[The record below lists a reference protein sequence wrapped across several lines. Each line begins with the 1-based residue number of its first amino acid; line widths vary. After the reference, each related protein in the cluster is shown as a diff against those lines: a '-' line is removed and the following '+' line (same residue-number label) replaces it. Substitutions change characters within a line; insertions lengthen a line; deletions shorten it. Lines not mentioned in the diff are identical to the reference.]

1 MNFRTVDSIFL
12 SRHENISILKK
23 NSMSVQRIDIFIS
36 RQKVVGCSNM
46 MKPVIIILLTIV
58 LCCLNIL
65 TAQAQTIKSAK
76 AGKKINPDLFGLFFE
91 DINYAAD
98 GGLYA
103 EQVQNRSFEYSPT
116 ERREWNP
123 LSYWEYIAPGY
134 SYGSISV
141 ETVSPINANNP
152 HYIVLN
158 AEHIGKEEK
167 YVGPSGVGIKNTG
180 FAGIVVRAGEK
191 YNFSLFAK
199 HLSNTPVTLNVSLQ
213 NTKGE
218 ILAEHSI
225 FTSSNNWQKYAASL
239 TAKASF
245 DTASLVILAT
255 TPGKFALDVISLFP
269 EKTFKNRPNGLRA
282 DLAQLLADMK
292 PGFIRFPGGC
302 LVHGD
307 GLGNMYRWKNTIGP
321 AEERKEQRN
330 IWGYH
335 QTAGLGY
342 YEYFQFC
349 EDIGAK
355 PLPVLPA
362 AVSCQNSGGTWRVGG
377 TGQKAI
383 PMDEMQEYIQEVLDL
398 VEWANG
404 PVSSVWGAKRAAAGH
419 PASFNLQYVGIGNE
433 DKITP
438 EFEQRFAMIFKAVK
452 EKHPE
457 ITVIGTAGPFHSG
470 DDFDKGW
477 KLANNINV
485 PVIDEHYYTNPEWFI
500 SNQYRYDKYNRN
512 EGQVYLGEYASWGNK
527 LRNAIAEAAY
537 MTALE
542 RNGDIV
548 RFSSY
553 APLFAKNNFTQ
564 WKTDM
569 IFFDN
574 VKVSPTPN
582 YYVQKMFSANAG
594 DIYFSNVVSKDNS
607 DTALA
612 ASCVQDSKTG
622 DIILKLVNFGTDNK
636 IMKVNLSGFKKINPN
651 AEQTILTGKPD
662 AENNFENSKN
672 VVPVTSVF
680 KAGKNFDYQCLPM
693 SLTVIRIKTK

>member
-1 MNFRTVDSIFL
+1 MKKRNKIVASIVFAAL
-12 SRHENISILKK
+12 CFFTTA
-23 NSMSVQRIDIFIS
+23 SVVS
-36 RQKVVGCSNM
+36 
-46 MKPVIIILLTIV
+46 
-58 LCCLNIL
+58 
-65 TAQAQTIKSAK
+65 AQTAK
-76 AGKKINPDLFGLFFE
+76 AGKKISPDLFGLFFE

-116 ERREWNP
+116 EQKEWNP
-123 LSYWEYIAPGY
+123 LSYWEYTAPGY
-134 SYGSISV
+134 SYGSVSI
-141 ETVSPINANNP
+141 ENASPIHPNNP

-167 YVGPSGVGIKNTG
+167 FVGTSGVGLKNTG
-180 FAGIVVRAGEK
+180 FGGIVVRAGEK

-199 HLSNTPVTLNVSLQ
+199 QLSNTPLTLTVSLQ

-218 ILAEHSI
+218 ILAERSI
-225 FTSSNNWQKYAASL
+225 STSSNNWQKYTASL
-239 TAKASF
+239 TATVNF

-255 TPGKFALDVISLFP
+255 TPGKFALDVVSLFP
-269 EKTFKNRPNGLRA
+269 EKTFKKRPNGLRA
-282 DLAQLLADMK
+282 DLAQLLADMT
-292 PGFIRFPGGC
+292 PAFIRFPGGC

-321 AEERKEQRN
+321 IEERVEQRN

-383 PMDEMQEYIQEVLDL
+383 PMEEMQEYIREVLDL

-404 PVSSVWGAKRAAAGH
+404 PVTSTWGAKRAAAGH
-419 PASFNLQYVGIGNE
+419 PAPFNLQYVGIGNE

-438 EFEQRFAMIFKAVK
+438 EFEQRFTMIFKAVK
-452 EKHPE
+452 EKYPE
-457 ITVIGTAGPFHSG
+457 IILIGTSGPFHSG

-477 KLANNINV
+477 KLANNLKV
-485 PVIDEHYYTNPEWFI
+485 PVIDEHYYTSPEWFI
-500 SNQYRYDKYNRN
+500 SKQYRYDTYNRN
-512 EGQVYLGEYASWGNK
+512 ASEVYLGEYASWGNK
-527 LRNAIAEAAY
+527 LRNAIAEATF

-548 RFSSY
+548 RLSSY

-574 VKVSPTPN
+574 LKVSPTPN
-582 YYVQKMFSANAG
+582 YYVQKMFSANTG
-594 DIYFSNVVSKDNS
+594 DLYFSNVITKDNK

-622 DIILKLVNFGTDNK
+622 DIILKLVNFGTEIK
-636 IMKVNLSGFKKINPN
+636 TIKVNLSGFKKINAE
-651 AEQTILTGKPD
+651 AEQTTLAGKPD
-662 AENNFENSKN
+662 AENSIANPNN
-672 VVPVTSVF
+672 VIPLTTVF
-680 KAGKNFDYQCLPM
+680 KALKKFNYQCLPM